1 MAGVWKAAALL
12 FDNDGVLVDSTAA
25 GEDAWTSWA
34 VAHGLDPAAVLT
46 GIHGRRSRETV
57 ARFLPADQVADAT
70 AEIDAQELGTATRT
84 RPLPGAVALFSQVPD
99 HARAV
104 VTSASRPLA
113 IARLTAAGLP
123 VPAVVVTSEDVDAGK
138 PAPGPYLLAARRL
151 GVDVTDCVVLEDS
164 ATGIAAARAAH
175 AGAVIGVGDS
185 ARGRGCDAV
194 IADLTAARWTDA
206 GLEIARTIEHGSA

>member
-1 MAGVWKAAALL
+1 M
-12 FDNDGVLVDSTAA
+12 
-25 GEDAWTSWA
+25 
-34 VAHGLDPAAVLT
+34 
-46 GIHGRRSRETV
+46 
-57 ARFLPADQVADAT
+57 
-70 AEIDAQELGTATRT
+70 
-84 RPLPGAVALFSQVPD
+84 
-99 HARAV
+99 
-104 VTSASRPLA
+104 TSASRPLA

-123 VPAVVVTSEDVDAGK
+123 VPAVVVTSEDVEAGK

-175 AGAVIGVGDS
+175 AGAVIGVGES

-194 IADLTAARWTDA
+194 IADLTAARWTGA